1 MPLEVPR
8 ATAGGRIPRQPIG
21 AFVVHSLES
30 HNVSPD
36 WDELN
41 PDDPEEDISED
52 DTRCDFDPM

>member
-1 MPLEVPR
+1 MS
-8 ATAGGRIPRQPIG
+8 GGQIPRQPIG

-41 PDDPEEDISED
+41 PDGPEEDISED